1 MRFFHFSETILSWP
15 HIVFMSLTYDVFDLF
30 KFRRFKFKAGIDLN
44 ICVQN
49 NGMHIVYR
57 NRELHLLE

>member
-1 MRFFHFSETILSWP
+1 
-15 HIVFMSLTYDVFDLF
+15 MSLTYDVFDLF
-30 KFRRFKFKAGIDLN
+30 NFRRFKFKAGIDLN